1 MGEILGGF
9 IVGFIAAVMLFSAVL
24 KDYESINKDDT
35 GKLWCSYKGSV
46 YTLSLV
52 DLEKEETK

>member
-1 MGEILGGF
+1 
-9 IVGFIAAVMLFSAVL
+9 MLFSAVL